1 MNRTEGT
8 ARSKKVWEETGKRLA
23 ATRKE
28 RGKTQEDI
36 GAMFG
41 LEQKQW
47 SKYENGRPIPIYLC
61 LDIAEKLHISL
72 DWLLTGKGTM
82 KNGTQEKA
90 PEEMTVRDVCT
101 ALVSMTTV
109 TIMDIKKNSA
119 PDQKINECSIS
130 ITPRKK
136 VYFAGGN
143 SNTAVDPTAVD
154 LIGDESG
161 ALLPCDRHHI
171 VVDNRG
177 AVICDFLLKMK
188 DALGKDDDHIS
199 SAADTFH
206 KVMELHL
213 NSLPALSL
221 APLPIKIKEKK
232 FPLRLIRK
240 RNTIFYSMKYE

>member
-1 MNRTEGT
+1 MNREEGT

-130 ITPRKK
+130 MTPRKK

-143 SNTAVDPTAVD
+143 SNTAVD
-154 LIGDESG
+154 LMGDESG

-221 APLPIKIKEKK
+221 APLPIKIKEKEIPAPIDLK
-232 FPLRLIRK
+232 KEHNIL
-240 RNTIFYSMKYE
+240 FYEI

>member
-1 MNRTEGT
+1 MGRNGQTFSSYT
-8 ARSKKVWEETGKRLA
+8 KRK
-23 ATRKE
+23 R
-28 RGKTQEDI
+28 KTQEDI

-109 TIMDIKKNSA
+109 TIMDIKKNLA
-119 PDQKINECSIS
+119 PDQKTNEYSIT

-136 VYFAGGN
+136 FYFAGGN
-143 SNTAVDPTAVD
+143 SNTAVDPMR
-154 LIGDESG
+154 DESG
-161 ALLPCDRHHI
+161 ALLPCDRQYI
-171 VVDNRG
+171 VADKRA

-199 SAADTFH
+199 SASDTFH

-213 NSLPALSL
+213 NSLPTLSL
-221 APLPIKIKEKK
+221 APLPIKIKEKEIPTPIDPK
-232 FPLRLIRK
+232 KEHNIL
-240 RNTIFYSMKYE
+240 FYEI

>member
-1 MNRTEGT
+1 MNREEGT

-90 PEEMTVRDVCT
+90 PEEMTVRDVCA
-101 ALVSMTTV
+101 ALAAMSTV
-109 TIMDIKKNSA
+109 TDMEIAKVESIDSNEYS
-119 PDQKINECSIS
+119 PDEYGLYIWPKH
-130 ITPRKK
+130 KK
-136 VYFAGGN
+136 VA
-143 SNTAVDPTAVD
+143 TANADY
-154 LIGDESG
+154 EM
-161 ALLPCDRHHI
+161 
-171 VVDNRG
+171 VDNRG
-177 AVICDFLLKMK
+177 DIIQDFLAQM
-188 DALGKDDDHIS
+188 
-199 SAADTFH
+199 AADRKNAENETGLFQIPYET
-206 KVMELHL
+206 KIAGYL
-213 NSLPALSL
+213 SKLPPISL
-221 APLPIKIKEKK
+221 APVQEIKPVESLDAQKK
-232 FPLRLIRK
+232 AHKNSYPHIPWCVMFTRYK
-240 RNTIFYSMKYE
+240 